1 MSKKINNQ
9 TTQSLRPFIKYPGNK
24 TKLMPVLRQ
33 YLPDPFECDVIVDV
47 FTGSGSLLMNT
58 NYKRYILADANKD
71 LMWLFDLARRYPEK
85 LVINTRYFYQN
96 FSSKEGFELIRRQFP
111 TMKKGLAQSAAF
123 IYLIYHCFNGVVRY
137 NQKGEFNSPC
147 GIGERLPYLP
157 EREIYAFSERMNA
170 VNVQLMHSCW
180 HKTLKA
186 VEGIPNLG
194 VYCDPP
200 YLPAKGV
207 EGFTTYSGTSFNEND
222 HILLAYHLGRI
233 NRQHGY
239 QIVVSSSD
247 NLRTRDIYRDFTL
260 HTAQAHRAVAAN
272 GGKRG
277 KASELI
283 GVLA

>member
-1 MSKKINNQ
+1 MSKTNSQ
-9 TTQSLRPFIKYPGNK
+9 TLRPFIKYPGNK

-33 YLPDPFECDVIVDV
+33 YLPDPHECDVIVDI
-47 FTGSGSLLMNT
+47 FSGSGSLLMNT
-58 NYKRYILADANKD
+58 SYKRYILADANKD
-71 LMWLFDLARRYPEK
+71 LIWLFDLARRYPEN

-111 TMKKGLAQSAAF
+111 TMKKGIAQSAAF

-137 NQKGEFNSPC
+137 NQKGEFNAPC
-147 GIGERLPYLP
+147 GICERQPYLP

-170 VNVQLMHSCW
+170 VSVQLMHGSW
-180 HKTLKA
+180 QKTLKA

-194 VYCDPP
+194 IYCDPP

-207 EGFTTYSGTSFNEND
+207 EGFTTYSGKSFNEND
-222 HILLAYHLGRI
+222 HILLAYHLGRV
-233 NRQHGY
+233 NRQYGY

-260 HTAQAHRAVAAN
+260 YTTKAHRAVAAN
-272 GGKRG
+272 GEKRG